1 MKTLLFFGELPPKVN
16 HGVSISNKRVLENLS
31 DGFEIIS
38 IEDESSF
45 KSRVTKIINIF
56 RPLLRLLKNNC
67 KNVDVFYLNCPLS
80 LLGLIKNMLIILI
93 VKFKWKNVS
102 VVSHLHRGDVGCFLD
117 SYTSKKIFDIY
128 YNLLDRMLV
137 LSDSVIKDLVSRG
150 YSRESLSI
158 LYNSVDENFLA
169 YANEN
174 LDDDPFN
181 SYYLSLSN
189 YIPTKNLVTTLEFF
203 KLNSESSIQCYG
215 SSDGDYYNVL
225 KDKYSSRNIF
235 INGPVYDRDKNNK
248 IRSAKA
254 MLISSKNEGM
264 PLVILEALALG
275 TPVICYDVGC
285 IKEYLGHDYP
295 GLVTELTD
303 EAFFRKIS
311 WLNSLSFT
319 DYLSLKTHSTQ
330 VFWEKFSPKSIRA
343 ETIKIFSK

>member
-16 HGVSISNKRVLENLS
+16 HGVSISNKRVLEDLS
-31 DGFEIIS
+31 DRFEIIS
-38 IEDESSF
+38 IEDDSSF
-45 KSRVTKIINIF
+45 KSGVTKIINIF
-56 RPLLRLLKNNC
+56 RSLLRLLKNNC
-67 KNVDVFYLNCPLS
+67 KNIDIFYLNCPVS

-102 VVSHLHRGDVGCFLD
+102 VVSHLHRGDVGVFLD

-128 YNLLDRMLV
+128 YNVLDQMLV
-137 LSDSVIKDLVSRG
+137 LSHSVIKELVSRG
-150 YSRESLSI
+150 YNKEKLSI
-158 LYNSVDENFLA
+158 LYNSVDESFLA
-169 YANEN
+169 YANAN

-215 SSDGDYYNVL
+215 SSDGDYCNVL

-235 INGPVYDRDKNNK
+235 INGPVYDSDKNNK

-330 VFWEKFSPKSIRA
+330 VFWDNFSPKAIRA

>member
-1 MKTLLFFGELPPKVN
+1 
-16 HGVSISNKRVLENLS
+16 
-31 DGFEIIS
+31 
-38 IEDESSF
+38 
-45 KSRVTKIINIF
+45 
-56 RPLLRLLKNNC
+56 
-67 KNVDVFYLNCPLS
+67 
-80 LLGLIKNMLIILI
+80 
-93 VKFKWKNVS
+93 
-102 VVSHLHRGDVGCFLD
+102 
-117 SYTSKKIFDIY
+117 
-128 YNLLDRMLV
+128 
-137 LSDSVIKDLVSRG
+137 DSVKKDLVSRG
-150 YSRESLSI
+150 YSRENLSI
-158 LYNSVDENFLA
+158 LYNSVDEKFLA

-225 KDKYSSRNIF
+225 KDKYSSCNIF
-235 INGPVYDRDKNNK
+235 INGPVYDSDKNNK

-311 WLNSLSFT
+311 WLNSLSLT

-330 VFWEKFSPKSIRA
+330 VFWDKFSPKAIRA